1 MPRNCSAAMMP
12 TSQMISLA
20 IVPSWWPTVS
30 SAAPVMCFLSAGV
43 RSIAFWITHFTA
55 RATIHVATR
64 IRMAMRI
71 FGPQFI
77 IWACQ

>member
-1 MPRNCSAAMMP
+1 MMP

-20 IVPSWWPTVS
+20 MVPSWWPTVS
-30 SAAPVMCFLSAGV
+30 SGAPVTVASSAGV
-43 RSIAFWITHFTA
+43 RSIAFWSTHLTA
-55 RATIHVATR
+55 RATTQVATR

-77 IWACQ
+77 SWACQ

>member
-1 MPRNCSAAMMP
+1 MIP

-20 IVPSWWPTVS
+20 MVPSWWPTVS
-30 SAAPVMCFLSAGV
+30 SGGPVTCLRNAGV
-43 RSIAFWITHFTA
+43 RSIAFWITHLTA